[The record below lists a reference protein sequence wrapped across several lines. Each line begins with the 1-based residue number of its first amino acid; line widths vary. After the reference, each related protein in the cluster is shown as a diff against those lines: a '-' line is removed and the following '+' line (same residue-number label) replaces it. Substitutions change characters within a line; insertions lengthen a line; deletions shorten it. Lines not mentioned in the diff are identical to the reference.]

1 MVNRHLDPPRARPA
15 RALCLL
21 ALASQLGL
29 AAPAWANRADPL
41 ALFLQ
46 ERGLTNSDP
55 AAAHD
60 RLSQLVVHAM
70 GFLGVPYRL
79 GGQQFDE
86 GVDCS
91 GFVRLIFQDSA
102 GVQLPRVAREQA
114 EHTTT
119 IDTEALR
126 PGDLVF
132 FNTLNRP
139 FSHVGIYVGQGR
151 FIHSPRSGAAVRL
164 EDMHKPYWLSRFEGA
179 RRVPGLPPP
188 PLQAGL

>member
-1 MVNRHLDPPRARPA
+1 M
-15 RALCLL
+15 ALCL
-21 ALASQLGL
+21 LASQLGL

-41 ALFLQ
+41 DMFLQ
-46 ERGLTNSDP
+46 ERGLATPEP
-55 AAAHD
+55 ATAHA

-79 GGQQFDE
+79 GGQQFDD

-91 GFVRLIFQDSA
+91 GFVRIIFQDSA

-114 EHTTT
+114 EQTTR
-119 IDTEALR
+119 IDAEALR

-139 FSHVGIYVGQGR
+139 FSHVGIYVGEGR
-151 FIHSPRSGAAVRL
+151 FIHSPRSGAAVRV

-179 RRVPGLPPP
+179 RRVPDTAALPPH
-188 PLQAGL
+188 AGL